1 MLTSR
6 NVLLVM
12 VASMVLLVFVLTV
25 DRPGTRRQWRAR
37 TIRTT
42 AWVEVASVSPP
53 TDLPATD
60 LPVVVPA
67 STVPSEQPA
76 TQKTHQKSMP
86 DARKRRIHQA
96 SFNRTLPGVNFI
108 RDRLVAKI
116 GSQIA
121 ARETE
126 EDILGDR
133 WFWIDDNAKSM
144 EVFIMPGVYEEYKE
158 TTDSMV
164 DFILD
169 MSRDGLFLRR
179 KSQNKVG
186 IKSKNMTDFSISNGV
201 MDYFGN
207 ANALVVRQGYRFHD
221 GRGTPATHTAGF
233 EVSFTC
239 DGETYRSPVDFNG
252 MDKTIDETDG
262 QVVVKAVMQIA
273 GKAEVE
279 WRFVMRADT
288 VVAYTYVDV
297 RNIQKQPLQN
307 VVVRV
312 KRALDE
318 QPYSRFCRKYAG
330 KAVKCIPAKGGK
342 GVVPAKEIEWFSFS
356 VQGKM
361 GFSYG
366 WHHIAK
372 DKSLTEIILQT
383 EGSLIK
389 SFTTVFGR
397 ETLLENEVFNV
408 EDLGMLTA
416 GGLYKTMPYDT
427 LLKTI
432 ESRKELTDFSI
443 SYDYGAELSSMSSYA
458 YFLKHRM
465 YDISDEEQE
474 KKSEE
479 INKWCLLHL
488 EAYYKNFIL
497 TPEGGVDKTYA
508 EVFQRGNSMTI
519 LAVIKLA
526 LINRHDKETLH
537 VLVHILNVLVECL
550 LAFQQDSGF
559 ITCELGGGHYLDCHG
574 AGMLAL
580 SYIVSTHDVLPYK
593 VTKAVV
599 LERYA
604 RAVESI
610 EYKLGASVTDYERQ
624 NVRLEV
630 VVTSP
635 RGEDG
640 MQWNYK
646 ASLILRALHVM
657 ELAAADGDKIPT
669 AVEEKGTTLRQ
680 YMRGLIEHS
689 RKVSSHNGM
698 PYHEFT
704 TSYSSPE
711 TNSET
716 QPWCMLGY
724 HGAYEELY
732 YKLFHDTELA
742 ELQSDANKAQS

>member
-1 MLTSR
+1 MSR
-6 NVLLVM
+6 MTFSEKGIAVLL
-12 VASMVLLVFVLTV
+12 LLVLGLTYVFRLQVAVSLHALGEKDTPTPRPRPRRSHNSFKAQFV
-25 DRPGTRRQWRAR
+25 D
-37 TIRTT
+37 
-42 AWVEVASVSPP
+42 
-53 TDLPATD
+53 
-60 LPVVVPA
+60 
-67 STVPSEQPA
+67 
-76 TQKTHQKSMP
+76 
-86 DARKRRIHQA
+86 
-96 SFNRTLPGVNFI
+96 FNRTLPGVRFI
-108 RDRLVAKI
+108 HDRLVTGI
-116 GSQIA
+116 GSHTA

-186 IKSKNMTDFSISNGV
+186 IKNKTMTDFTISNGV

-239 DGETYRSPVDFNG
+239 DGETYRSPVDFKG

-279 WRFVMRADT
+279 WRFVMREET

-342 GVVPAKEIEWFSFS
+342 GVLPAKELEWFSFS
-356 VQGKM
+356 VEGKM

-372 DKSLTEIILQT
+372 DKSLTEITLEA

-397 ETLLENEVFNV
+397 ETLLKNEVFSV
-408 EDLGMLTA
+408 EDLGVLTA

-458 YFLKHRM
+458 YFLKRKM
-465 YDISDEEQE
+465 YRTPEAAQE
-474 KKSEE
+474 KRFAE

-497 TPEGGVDKTYA
+497 GQDGKMDQSYK

-526 LINRHDKETLH
+526 LINRHDEETYTRLI
-537 VLVHILNVLVECL
+537 HILNDLVTCL
-550 LAFQQDSGF
+550 LAFQKKNGF
-559 ITCELGGGHYLDCHG
+559 ITCDLDGAWFLDCHG

-580 SYIVSTHDVLPYK
+580 SYIVATHDVLPF
-593 VTKAVV
+593 KAKKED
-599 LERYA
+599 LLLNLSRAINCIRYTL
-604 RAVESI
+604 S
-610 EYKLGASVTDYERQ
+610 ASQLDEPRQ
-624 NVRLEV
+624 HLRLEV
-630 VVTSP
+630 VVTDP
-635 RGEDG
+635 DAHDG
-640 MQWNYK
+640 MLWNYK

-657 ELAAADGDKIPT
+657 EMNAGDGNRIADPE
-669 AVEEKGTTLRQ
+669 VEEKGITLRQ

-689 RKVSSHNGM
+689 KKVHTSENGHIH
-698 PYHEFT
+698 HEFT
-704 TSYSSPE
+704 TAYSSPE

-742 ELQSDANKAQS
+742 ELDQADPTLRSQQS